1 MTVLESVKEVSSWT
15 GLSINVVLK
24 KCPMDKCLEMMSTT
38 DYFAWIIITITID
51 PIAFFAVVI
60 EITIAEITATN
71 AVITEITITLDL
83 VDHPD
88 RHHQVISVAIIVI
101 ATVIQ
106 DVTTLVTNV
115 IQAQITTIMEV
126 STAIL
131 ALADPIV
138 ASILVANAS
147 IPIGNVQFSIY
158 FLTDL

>member
-38 DYFAWIIITITID
+38 DYFAWITITID

-88 RHHQVISVAIIVI
+88 RHHQVISVAIVVI

-115 IQAQITTIMEV
+115 IRAQITTIMEV

>member
-38 DYFAWIIITITID
+38 DYFAWITITID